1 MNQNKNKHLYL
12 KNKTFYLQGGSN
24 DNNNC
29 EVENDLKQLYI
40 KYLNEQNKDKIV
52 KFKKMLKEET
62 FNNIKACIELN
73 DLKILYNDNIQNLT
87 FLVDL
92 YAEYLYN
99 DVNNYLSSKTKKSQI
114 ISKIQQTDRYKK
126 ELDNTLESLKN
137 TDTDCCTISGG
148 N

>member
-40 KYLNEQNKDKIV
+40 KYLNEKNKDKIV